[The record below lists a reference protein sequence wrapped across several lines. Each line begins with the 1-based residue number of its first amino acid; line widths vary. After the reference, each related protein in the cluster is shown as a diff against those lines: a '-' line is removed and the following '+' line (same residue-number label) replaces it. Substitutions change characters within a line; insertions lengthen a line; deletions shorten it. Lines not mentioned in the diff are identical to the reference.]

1 MPGCDL
7 VLIGSSTGGLKVLEE
22 LFPRLPVLNAAVII
36 IQHITPLVDQ
46 SFVTSLARVSKMAVS
61 LAREGT
67 IIQSGQVYLAPGG
80 VHLTL
85 IRNSVVHLHDG
96 DKVNS
101 VRPSIDVAMNSVSA
115 QAGRRIA
122 GIILTGMGADGAA
135 GISHIKQMGGI
146 TIAQD
151 QKTSIIYGMPRAA
164 AETGHIDFI
173 LPTHRIADKMN
184 EIFGK
189 PDIISTTQILRGQ
202 NGSYAI

>member
-1 MPGCDL
+1 MPGCNL

-22 LFPRLPVLNAAVII
+22 LLPRLPILNAAVII

-46 SFVTSLARVSKMAVS
+46 SFVTSLARVSKMPVS
-61 LAREGT
+61 LAGEGN

-85 IRNSVVHLHDG
+85 IRNSVVHLHEG
-96 DKVNS
+96 EKVNS

-115 QAGRRIA
+115 SSGKRIA

-151 QKTSIIYGMPRAA
+151 QKTCVIYGMPRAA
-164 AETGHIDFI
+164 AETGYIDFI
-173 LPTHRIADKMN
+173 LPTNQIADKMK
-184 EIFGK
+184 EIFG
-189 PDIISTTQILRGQ
+189 
-202 NGSYAI
+202 